1 MLACYITHMS
11 KFQDIDAA
19 LLPQITSTEGSLAQR
34 VHQCLKQ
41 AILALDFPPGATLR
55 KAPVC
60 ERLGVSRAPVADAIA
75 RLAAEGLVDVVPQ
88 SGTRVSY
95 FSMDEIREGVFL
107 REALELATVA
117 KVARDLTE
125 DQRKRLSRNM
135 RLQELLIED
144 EDIAGFYQADEE
156 FHGLLMEFT
165 GFRHLAKVA
174 QSVSLQV
181 SRARMLLLP
190 TPGRIT
196 ETLEEHRAIHAAI
209 VEHDEHAAQD
219 AMRHHLRQLMPRIEK
234 LEQQQPHLFNITPQP
249 KSEAG

>member
-1 MLACYITHMS
+1 MN
-11 KFQDIDAA
+11 KPQDIDAA
-19 LLPQITSTEGSLAQR
+19 LLPVISSTEGSLTQR
-34 VHQCLKQ
+34 VHQSLKQ
-41 AILALDFPPGATLR
+41 AILALDFPPGANLR

-75 RLAAEGLVDVVPQ
+75 RLASEGLVDVVPQ

-144 EDIAGFYQADEE
+144 EDIPGFYQADEE
-156 FHGLLMEFT
+156 FHSMLMDFT
-165 GFRHLAKVA
+165 GFHRLADVA
-174 QSVSLQV
+174 QTVSLQV

-190 TPGRIT
+190 TPGRVV
-196 ETLEEHRAIHAAI
+196 ETLAEHRAIFDAI
-209 VEHDEHAAQD
+209 ANRDERAAQD
-219 AMRHHLRQLMPRIEK
+219 AMHIHLGQLMPR
-234 LEQQQPHLFNITPQP
+234 LEELERQKPHLFNLTQ
-249 KSEAG
+249 KSNCETE

>member
-1 MLACYITHMS
+1 MQLSMN
-11 KFQDIDAA
+11 KMQDINAE
-19 LLPQITSTEGSLAQR
+19 LLAEIATTEGSLTQR
-34 VHQCLKQ
+34 VHHSLKQ
-41 AILALDFPPGATLR
+41 AILSLDFPPGANLR

-75 RLAAEGLVDVVPQ
+75 RLASEGLVDVVPQ

-125 DQRKRLSRNM
+125 DQRKRLSRNLRM
-135 RLQELLIED
+135 QELLIED
-144 EDIAGFYQADEE
+144 EDISGFYQADEE

-165 GFRHLAKVA
+165 GFRRLADVA
-174 QSVSLQV
+174 NTVSLQV

-190 TPGRIT
+190 TPGRT
-196 ETLEEHRAIHAAI
+196 VETLAEHRAIFDAI
-209 VEHDEHAAQD
+209 SNRDEQAAQK
-219 AMRHHLRQLMPRIEK
+219 AMRTHLRQLMPRIEV
-234 LEQQQPHLFNITPQP
+234 LEKQQPHLFNLSPQST
-249 KSEAG
+249 SEAG

>member
-1 MLACYITHMS
+1 MS
-11 KFQDIDAA
+11 KQQDINAA
-19 LLPQITSTEGSLAQR
+19 LLPEITTIEGPLAQR
-34 VHQCLKQ
+34 VHHSLKQ
-41 AILALDFPPGATLR
+41 AILSLDFPPGANLR

-75 RLAAEGLVDVVPQ
+75 RLASEGLVDVVPQ

-117 KVARDLTE
+117 KVARDLTD

-144 EDIAGFYQADEE
+144 EDIPGFYQADEE

-165 GFRHLAKVA
+165 GFRRLADVA
-174 QSVSLQV
+174 QTVSLQV

-190 TPGRIT
+190 TPGRIA
-196 ETLEEHRAIHAAI
+196 ETLAEHRAIFEAI
-209 VEHDEHAAQD
+209 SNRDEQAAQD
-219 AMRHHLRQLMPRIEK
+219 AMRTHLGQLMPRIEL
-234 LEQQQPHLFNITPQP
+234 LEQQKPHLFNLTPQLH
-249 KSEAG
+249 SEAG

>member
-1 MLACYITHMS
+1 MS
-11 KFQDIDAA
+11 KHQDIDAA
-19 LLPQITSTEGSLAQR
+19 LLPEITTIEGPLTQR
-34 VHQCLKQ
+34 VHHSLKQ
-41 AILALDFPPGATLR
+41 AILSLDFPPGANLR

-75 RLAAEGLVDVVPQ
+75 RLASEGLVDVVPQ

-95 FSMDEIREGVFL
+95 FSMDEIREGAFL

-144 EDIAGFYQADEE
+144 EDIPGFYQADEE

-165 GFRHLAKVA
+165 GFRRLADVA
-174 QSVSLQV
+174 QTVSLQV

-190 TPGRIT
+190 TPGRIA
-196 ETLEEHRAIHAAI
+196 ETLAEHRAIFEAI
-209 VEHDEHAAQD
+209 SNRDEQAAQD
-219 AMRHHLRQLMPRIEK
+219 AMRTHLGQLMPRIQRLEK
-234 LEQQQPHLFNITPQP
+234 QNPDLFNLTPQLN
-249 KSEAG
+249 SEAG